1 MMKPIFLSIALSVG
15 LECSS
20 MLVGS
25 MLPAIAHQDQMS
37 AIDSVS
43 VMVHL
48 DPDDTPQ
55 AGQPSLIWAM
65 LMQPDGSELA
75 PANCTCRIA
84 IYNPNGERIA
94 HHIAL
99 QEMVVEEQTVMGTT
113 MTFEEPGRYTLVVS
127 GQANDDSFEA
137 FELTFPFT
145 VVP

>member
-25 MLPAIAHQDQMS
+25 MLPAIAHQNQMS
-37 AIDSVS
+37 DSDAVS

-48 DPDDTPQ
+48 EPNDTPQ
-55 AGQPSLIWAM
+55 VGQPSLIWTM
-65 LMQPDGSELA
+65 LMQPDGSDLG
-75 PANCTCRIA
+75 PNCTCRIA
-84 IYNPNGERIA
+84 IYDPNGERIA
-94 HHIAL
+94 HHVAL

-113 MTFEEPGRYTLVVS
+113 MTFEEPGLYTLVVS